1 MYRHTPFLCMSR
13 PHTLLDWL
21 LIAFLLLFL
30 PALLVF
36 TRHWGYDDPYITYRY
51 AENLRVGLGFVYN
64 PGQRILSTTTP
75 LWTLLLAVLRN
86 PWLDM
91 PVLAN
96 ALSALSAAAG
106 ALGLFTLARRWRTP
120 LAGWGVLAVYPLFPL
135 LLSTTG
141 SETPLYLAL
150 GIWAVVAYAWERYT
164 WSGLLITLTT
174 LARPDGIL
182 LAGVL
187 GADYLWGWWRSRSVH
202 PAERESVPRRI
213 PWGAAAALGIPLALW
228 GAFSLWYFGNP
239 LPVTLAAKQAQG
251 RMAISKH
258 FAAGLGR
265 VLGWY
270 NHYPYVLLA
279 VLALA
284 GVLFLW
290 RARSRWTLFVAWPV
304 LYFAA
309 YTVLGVSSYFWYYTP
324 LVPGFVALAALGGEA
339 LWRLAVSWRYRVVIP
354 VLLALAVLPWM
365 VRALTLM
372 PQHTDKRL
380 SAYRAAG
387 VWLRENTPPDASV
400 GMLEVGIIGYY
411 ARRTV
416 IDFAGL
422 LQPDVAA
429 RMRAETT
436 YDDTALWALRRY
448 HPDYVL
454 LHDGAFPQV
463 TAETQRFC
471 QAVRH
476 FRGAQYGYNADLTVY
491 ACHWRLTP
499 DT

>member
-1 MYRHTPFLCMSR
+1 MQRKISPWVLVYLVLMS
-13 PHTLLDWL
+13 TLLF
-21 LIAFLLLFL
+21 I
-30 PALLVF
+30 F

-51 AENLRVGLGFVYN
+51 AENLRAGLGFVYN
-64 PGQRILSTTTP
+64 PGQRTLSTTTP

-106 ALGLFTLARRWRTP
+106 ALGLWQLSQRWRTP
-120 LAGWGVLAVYPLFPL
+120 WAGWVMLAVYPLFPL

-150 GIWAVVAYAWERYT
+150 GIWAVVAYAWEQYT
-164 WSGLLITLTT
+164 WSGWLIALTT

-187 GADYLWGWWRSRSVH
+187 GADYLWGWWRTPKGQ
-202 PAERESVPRRI
+202 PAERESVPRGI
-213 PWGAAAALGIPLALW
+213 PWGAVAALGLPLALW

-251 RMAISKH
+251 RMAISRH
-258 FAAGLGR
+258 FVAGLGR
-265 VLGWY
+265 VVGWY
-270 NHYPYVLLA
+270 SRYPYVLLA
-279 VLALA
+279 ALGLA
-284 GVLFLW
+284 GVWFLW
-290 RARSRWTLFVAWPV
+290 RTRARWTLFVAWPV

-324 LVPGFVALAALGGEA
+324 LVPGFVALAALGVEG
-339 LWRLAVSWRYRVVIP
+339 LLRRMPRYRTVLFL
-354 VLLALAVLPWM
+354 VLLLAVLPWM
-365 VRALTLM
+365 VRSLTRM

-387 VWLRENTPPDASV
+387 VWLHENTPPDASV
-400 GMLEVGIIGYY
+400 GMLEVGIMGYY

-416 IDFAGL
+416 VDFAGL

-429 RMRAETT
+429 QMNHETT
-436 YDDTALWALRRY
+436 YDDTALWALERY
-448 HPDYVL
+448 RPDFVV
-454 LHDGAFPQV
+454 LHDGAFPKA
-463 TAETQRFC
+463 TTRTQEFC

-476 FRGAQYGYNADLTVY
+476 FRGTDYGYNANLTVY
-491 ACHWRLTP
+491 ACRW
-499 DT
+499 